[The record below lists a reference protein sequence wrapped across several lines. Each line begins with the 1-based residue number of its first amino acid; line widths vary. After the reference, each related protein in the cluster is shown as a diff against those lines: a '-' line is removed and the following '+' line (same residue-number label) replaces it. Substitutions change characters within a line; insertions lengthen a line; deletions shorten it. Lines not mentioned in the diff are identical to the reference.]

1 MKKDKLKEHKDILA
15 NYLPLEV
22 VDEIYELIVSLKI
35 HLKVTRSRKSKLGD
49 YCPPVRTGIQR
60 ITINHNLNK
69 YEFLIT
75 FIHEVAHLKVW
86 NKYGNKVYP
95 HGNEWK
101 NEYCRLMIPFMQR
114 NIFTEEIKQALVEYF
129 KNPGA
134 SKYTDNNLVEALRVH
149 DDNPHNLIALEQLPL
164 NTKFVL
170 PDGRAFIKGELRR
183 KCYKCQSLQNKRFY
197 IFQPLAKV
205 KVLDLD

>member
-1 MKKDKLKEHKDILA
+1 MNKDKSKEHKDILA
-15 NYLPLEV
+15 NYFPLEV
-22 VDEIYELIVSLKI
+22 VDEMYDLVVSLKI
-35 HLKVTRSRKSKLGD
+35 HLKVSKSRKTKLGD
-49 YCPPVRTGIQR
+49 YCPPVRTGIHR
-60 ITINHNLNK
+60 ITINYNLNK

-86 NKYGNKVYP
+86 NKYAGKVLP

-101 NEYCRLMIPFMQR
+101 NEYLRLMVPYIQR
-114 NIFTEEIKQALVEYF
+114 NIFTDEIKQALVAYF

-134 SKYTDNNLVEALRVH
+134 SKYSDNNLVQALRVH
-149 DDNPHNLIALEQLPL
+149 DDNPHNLVSLEKLPI
-164 NTKFVL
+164 NTKFIL
-170 PDGRAFIKGELRR
+170 PDGRTFIKGELRR

-205 KVLDLD
+205 NILD

>member
-1 MKKDKLKEHKDILA
+1 MNKDKSKEHKDILA
-15 NYLPLEV
+15 NYFPLEV
-22 VDEIYELIVSLKI
+22 VEEMYDLVVSLKI
-35 HLKVTRSRKSKLGD
+35 HLKVSRSRKTKLGD
-49 YCPPVRTGIQR
+49 YCPPVRTGIHR
-60 ITINHNLNK
+60 ITINYNLNK

-86 NKYGNKVYP
+86 NKYAGKVLP

-101 NEYCRLMIPFMQR
+101 NEYLRLMLPYIQR
-114 NIFTEEIKQALVEYF
+114 NIFTDEIKQALVEYF

-134 SKYTDNNLVEALRVH
+134 SKYSDNNLVQALRVH
-149 DDNPHNLIALEQLPL
+149 DDNPHNLVSLEELPI
-164 NTKFVL
+164 NTKFIL
-170 PDGRAFIKGELRR
+170 PDGRTFIKGELRR

-205 KVLDLD
+205 NIID